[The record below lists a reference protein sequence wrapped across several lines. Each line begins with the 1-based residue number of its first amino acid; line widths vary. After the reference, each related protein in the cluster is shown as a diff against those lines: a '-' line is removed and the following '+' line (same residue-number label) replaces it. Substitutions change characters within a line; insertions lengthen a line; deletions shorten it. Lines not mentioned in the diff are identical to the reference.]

1 MKFNFKFDFLKSKTV
16 HQSDRADINM
26 LLGEKTPFA
35 IREAFRTLYTNV
47 IYLPIEDNCK
57 KIAVTSALPGETKT
71 YVSINLAITLAENSD
86 NHKILLVD
94 MDMRKPRV
102 ARLIREKFGL
112 DSKIGLSEYLAG
124 ITEEPNIC
132 QTSFKNLSILFSGA
146 SCLNPAGL
154 INSAKMTELIKY
166 CEEKYDYIIFDT
178 PPVNV
183 VSDAVLLSN
192 KINGY
197 LIATRADYS
206 SVGEISEALD
216 MLEKVKAN
224 VFGFV
229 LSDVELKKTHGYGY
243 RAKYSKSDY
252 RYYE

>member
-1 MKFNFKFDFLKSKTV
+1 MSLKFFAKKKV
-16 HQSDRADINM
+16 HNNDKADINM
-26 LLGEKTPFA
+26 LLSEKTPFA
-35 IREAFRTLYTNV
+35 IREAFRTLYTNI
-47 IYLPIEDNCK
+47 IYLPIADACK

-86 NHKILLVD
+86 NKKILLVD

-102 ARLIREKFGL
+102 ARLIKQKYGL

-124 ITEEPNIC
+124 ITEEPNIIE
-132 QTSFKNLSILFSGA
+132 TNVPNLSILFSGA
-146 SCLNPAGL
+146 SCSNPAGL
-154 INSAKMTELIKY
+154 INSARMAELIKS
-166 CEEKYDYIIFDT
+166 CEEKYNYIVFDT

-183 VSDAVLLSN
+183 VSDATLLAN

-206 SVGEISEALD
+206 NVNEVADALD
-216 MLEKVKAN
+216 ALDKAN
-224 VFGFV
+224 ANVLGFV

-243 RAKYSKSDY
+243 RRKYSNSDY

>member
-1 MKFNFKFDFLKSKTV
+1 MKFDFLKPKQV
-16 HQSDRADINM
+16 HQTDKADINM
-26 LLGEKTPFA
+26 LLSEKTPFA

-47 IYLPIEDNCK
+47 IYLPISDKCK

-71 YVSINLAITLAENSD
+71 YVSINLAMTLAENSD
-86 NHKILLVD
+86 NSKILLID

-102 ARLIREKFGL
+102 ARLLRKKLGL
-112 DSKIGLSEYLAG
+112 DAKIGLSEYLAG

-132 QTSFKNLSILFSGA
+132 ESGIPNLSILFSGA
-146 SCLNPAGL
+146 SCSNPAGL
-154 INSAKMTELIKY
+154 INSAKMTELIQY
-166 CEEKYDYIIFDT
+166 CEGKYDYIIFDT
-178 PPVNV
+178 PPINV

-206 SVGEISEALD
+206 TVGEVSEALD
-216 MLEKVKAN
+216 MLDKVKAN

-243 RAKYSKSDY
+243 RRKYYKSEY
-252 RYYE
+252 HYYE